1 MGCFGTNCGTLQLPP
16 QNILVCFVFFICFL
30 SLCVVLWWRMQGQ
43 REIWEVQKNSGT
55 GQHIGAGFVGMGVG
69 KPVLRLWEQKS
80 WPCPGNLRWPIQSSV
95 GEFTLVVQI
104 IETLQADQISYHPGP
119 DPRIGNVPCPTPKS
133 ISSVYRLVKGP
144 ILLIQSCW
152 MSMTQGN
159 NRITSRSPNEDP
171 ILKVSQNPD
180 TMKQT
185 NDSFYWIFAS
195 KDMWADG

>member
-16 QNILVCFVFFICFL
+16 QDILVCFVFFICFL

-43 REIWEVQKNSGT
+43 REIWEVRKNSGT

-119 DPRIGNVPCPTPKS
+119 DPRAGNVPP
-133 ISSVYRLVKGP
+133 
-144 ILLIQSCW
+144 
-152 MSMTQGN
+152 
-159 NRITSRSPNEDP
+159 
-171 ILKVSQNPD
+171 QNPYHLCIGLW
-180 TMKQT
+180 KGQ
-185 NDSFYWIFAS
+185 SFSFKAVGCPWHRETT
-195 KDMWADG
+195 G